1 MKIGEILRA
10 KQPDVYRQLNS
21 RKKERRSKDSLSF
34 NYCKELME
42 EGHVYKRHKRAV
54 RQVK

>member
-21 RKKERRSKDSLSF
+21 SEERRSKDSLSF

-42 EGHVYKRHKRAV
+42 EGHVYKKHKRAV